1 LNTLI
6 NDPDAPAEEMPNG
19 NTTSLAGV
27 LGGNTANRG
36 GSSNPLFNEELINH
50 TLAQYPGG
58 AEAFWEG
65 MQGNGI
71 GREEFMQLLANEMFS
86 FPHGILLISGAVI
99 NRSQFL
105 KLQVNLNNLL
115 CFHPL
120 HSRRLHSKL
129 TQAFR
134 QTCNLNLLPSRPGY
148 PVPMPLELRDQHPF
162 HLR

>member
-86 FPHGILLISGAVI
+86 FLMAS
-99 NRSQFL
+99 
-105 KLQVNLNNLL
+105 
-115 CFHPL
+115 
-120 HSRRLHSKL
+120 
-129 TQAFR
+129 
-134 QTCNLNLLPSRPGY
+134 Y
-148 PVPMPLELRDQHPF
+148 
-162 HLR
+162 